1 MPFKEGQ
8 SGNENGRPKGSANKE
23 TKQLREFLANV
34 LDNNRDKFE
43 DELNKLEGK
52 DYINAVSNLMEYCT
66 PKLQR
71 SEIEIK
77 ESINWSEIP
86 LEDRKVLNTL
96 NDKYQLN

>member
-1 MPFKEGQ
+1 MPFEK
-8 SGNENGRPKGSANKE
+8 GNNLGGRTNGSLSAK
-23 TKQLREFLANV
+23 TKQWNELGEFIANEGAKKY
-34 LDNNRDKFE
+34 LSIIMKLSD
-43 DELNKLEGK
+43 DEFQDRYEKILEYFK
-52 DYINAVSNLMEYCT
+52 